1 MQRTNYHQCPAS
13 MQSKAKPSLR
23 NHFMVG
29 VAAAGLLAMTAGA
42 ASASELD
49 RLRWQVPMSFASTLT
64 ALGDTMPWVADK
76 LRAASGGQIDL
87 RVAEPGAVI
96 PALSI
101 FENVSEGNIDAGYS
115 WMGYEWG
122 TVPAAALFGA
132 TPFGLES
139 IEFLAWMTHHGGQEL
154 LEETFHPYNVHP
166 VLCGTISPETAGW
179 FRNEVPTVEDLQG
192 LRFRAAGVG
201 GEIFAE
207 FGMSVTL
214 LPGGELYQ
222 ALETGVLDATEFSLP
237 TVDEQLGFYQVADYL
252 YLPGWHQPSTNQFL
266 YINLDVWNGLSDQT
280 QAMINM
286 ACMAGNAYAI
296 ARAEALQGAVI
307 TRFEERGTN
316 VRTYSDEQIAAFR
329 EATNTVM
336 ARWSEQDEMFGR
348 VYRSI
353 TEYQAELRPW
363 KELGYLPRDWQTRIG
378 E

>member
-1 MQRTNYHQCPAS
+1 MTQRKKLLGT
-13 MQSKAKPSLR
+13 
-23 NHFMVG
+23 
-29 VAAAGLLAMTAGA
+29 VAAVGALALIAGTT
-42 ASASELD
+42 SADALD
-49 RLRWQVPMSFASTLT
+49 RVRWQVPMSFASTLT
-64 ALGDTMPWVADK
+64 ALGDTMPWVADQ
-76 LRAASGGQIDL
+76 LRAATDGTIDL

-101 FENVSEGNIDAGYS
+101 FENVAEGNIDAGFS

-139 IEFLAWMTHHGGQEL
+139 IEFMAWMTHHGGQEL

-166 VLCGTISPETAGW
+166 ILCGTISPETAGW

-201 GEIFAE
+201 GEIFQE

-222 ALETGVLDATEFSLP
+222 ALETGTLDATEFSLP
-237 TVDEQLGFYQVADYL
+237 TVDEQLGFYQVAPYL

-266 YINLDVWNGLSDQT
+266 YVNLDVWNGLSAQT
-280 QAMINM
+280 QSMLNM
-286 ACMAGNAYAI
+286 ACMAGNAYSI
-296 ARAEALQGAVI
+296 ARAEALQGAAI
-307 TRFEERGTN
+307 QRFEESGTN

-329 EATNTVM
+329 EAAVSVLN
-336 ARWSEQDEMFGR
+336 RWSEQDEMFGR
-348 VYRSI
+348 VYSSMM
-353 TEYQAELRPW
+353 EYQAELRPW
-363 KELGYLPRDWQTRIG
+363 KEMGYLPRDWQTRIG